1 MTGQEPVV
9 AGLVRS
15 ALAAEVVQRA
25 AAILIEEGVELAAD
39 GQVLEGYVD
48 LVYREDDGTLVV
60 VDDKTDAIPAGAI
73 GARAGYYRT
82 QVQAYRRCLSVA
94 TGALV
99 SGMLLFLHPQP
110 AAVPAPVG

>member
-25 AAILIEEGVELAAD
+25 AAILTEEGVELAAD
-39 GQVLEGYVD
+39 GPVLEGYVD

-60 VDDKTDAIPAGAI
+60 VDYKTDAIPAGAI
-73 GARAGYYRT
+73 GARAGCYRT
-82 QVQAYRRCLSVA
+82 QVQAYRRCLSDA
-94 TGALV
+94 TGASV
-99 SGMLLFLHPQP
+99 SGILLLLHPQAP
-110 AAVPAPVG
+110 AVVAPVG